1 MLNRLQLY
9 LSLARASNLPTVWTN
24 AVAAWAVVG
33 QQFHWWPLIWLSL
46 AGSLL
51 YAGGCTLNDA
61 FDAKWDAERRPER
74 PIPSDKLSAQEVWLV
89 GLLELAL
96 GLAVLGKFGLAVL
109 ASGGLVVVAILL
121 YDWLHKKSPWA
132 VLLMAW
138 CRAQWV
144 ATAGLAVF
152 YSFDATLQGTS
163 LITEGD
169 RMEGSY
175 QLAHASRLWVHDSD
189 CWSPDSAH
197 NPAHFLTYALIL
209 FGYIVFISLT
219 ARKESQQAAQG
230 LPVRKYSFAVRMVL
244 LLAAGLC
251 ILAQFSGHPA
261 GSHPE
266 SRPAFCLFIL
276 WFISIDYKCLQSKPP
291 NIGRFVGLAL
301 AGITLLDTVF
311 ACLAWSWS
319 GLWLALMLPLCLLLQ
334 RRIAAT

>member
-1 MLNRLQLY
+1 MQKSALLQRPDSKQLSCIPALASNDARFMLHRLSLY

-24 AVAAWAVVG
+24 AVAAWALVG
-33 QQFHWWPLIWLSL
+33 ASFQWGPLRWLSL

-74 PIPSDKLSAQEVWLV
+74 PIPSGILSAREVWLV
-89 GLLELAL
+89 GLLELGLGLGLLAKFGFLAL
-96 GLAVLGKFGLAVL
+96 GSGL
-109 ASGGLVVVAILL
+109 LVVLAILL

-138 CRAQWV
+138 CRVQWV
-144 ATAGLAVF
+144 VTVGIAAGATHLGQ
-152 YSFDATLQGTS
+152 SS
-163 LITEGD
+163 I
-169 RMEGSY
+169 SY
-175 QLAHASRLWVHDSD
+175 GIL
-189 CWSPDSAH
+189 
-197 NPAHFLTYALIL
+197 L
-209 FGYIVFISLT
+209 FGYIVLISVVARMESLNSTRAKPSLKTTLAHWFVLIAVLILGTRHNPEHWPATRIPFYAFIFFYQT
-219 ARKESQQAAQG
+219 ALQMG
-230 LPVRKYSFAVRMVL
+230 LRTA
-244 LLAAGLC
+244 
-251 ILAQFSGHPA
+251 
-261 GSHPE
+261 
-266 SRPAFCLFIL
+266 
-276 WFISIDYKCLQSKPP
+276 PP